1 MTNNLPLFKK
11 IEITKKNGSILS
23 ISDASILLTGNFLII
38 IKKDYSN
45 TNYLNY
51 EQHDVYNLNDIK
63 YYKVK

>member
-1 MTNNLPLFKK
+1 MTNNLPIFKK
-11 IEITKKNGSILS
+11 IEIAKKNGSFVS
-23 ISDASILLTGNFLII
+23 YSDASILLTGDFLIV

-51 EQHDVYNLNDIK
+51 EQHNVYNLHEIS

>member
-11 IEITKKNGSILS
+11 IEITKKNGSISS
-23 ISDASILLTGNFLII
+23 ISDASILLTGDFLII